1 MCLEEYKSS
10 FLAGFFCS
18 MWELINL
25 WSLNTVLILFKE
37 YTQLR
42 IELSHIK
49 TGLRLFQFLTIDFLL
64 IVTKLV
70 VLVE

>member
-1 MCLEEYKSS
+1 MCMEDYKSS

-18 MWELINL
+18 MWELLNL
-25 WSLNTVLILFKE
+25 WSLNTFLNSLKD